1 LLKKKGKRKKWNNP
15 KYGMLGFARNNYW
28 EYLGIMNDNDEV
40 TVRLGKLVERME
52 RADRTVYWNRIC
64 LFSFFFKKKKKNI

>member
-1 LLKKKGKRKKWNNP
+1 
-15 KYGMLGFARNNYW
+15 MLGFARNNYW

-52 RADRTVYWNRIC
+52 RADRTVY
-64 LFSFFFKKKKKNI
+64 